1 MKHNQKS
8 RSNSKSLSKL
18 DEEIDRLIEEEI
30 NNKNKLSSIKNVL
43 DDEEELTDQI
53 PENLGIKVLELA
65 EGRELDLANSKKNKF
80 RKKSIDILNEN
91 IDDLYQKT
99 MNTSKDETKGTDS
112 LSKNSRLRKKRKRL
126 SIKRKESDEDFCLD
140 DEEDDEKKSVNSFM
154 NDDSDYEK
162 DYYNKN
168 ENSCYLDQDE
178 KELLDF
184 VNKKTCQKKSLL
196 KYKEM
201 YNKKRNHLIILDDE
215 DENINKKDTIIN
227 LKEQINL
234 ENEKKHFKRLKKN
247 TDNKEMQLPLDTECI
262 ICTCVITELANP
274 DGCNHNFCKSCL
286 IEWSIRSSKCPMCK
300 KYYTKIFTYD
310 KGVKRQIPLYEL
322 RAKYKNV
329 IKDSETYNNEENIIS
344 EEIEDLSDVGCYIC
358 GKNNEPEN
366 LLICDKCHKNLCHY
380 YCNNLKK
387 IPEGNWYCSYCLEE
401 MKEINN
407 QKKEVEHFF
416 L

>member
-91 IDDLYQKT
+91 IDDLFQKT

-154 NDDSDYEK
+154 NDDSDYEN
-162 DYYNKN
+162 YYNKN

-201 YNKKRNHLIILDDE
+201 YNKKRNHLIILEDE
-215 DENINKKDTIIN
+215 DEKSIKKDTSFN
-227 LKEQINL
+227 LKEKINS

-366 LLICDKCHKNLCHY
+366 LLICDRCHKNLCHY

-401 MKEINN
+401 MKEIKN
-407 QKKEVEHFF
+407 QKKQVEHFF

>member
-1 MKHNQKS
+1 M
-8 RSNSKSLSKL
+8 
-18 DEEIDRLIEEEI
+18 
-30 NNKNKLSSIKNVL
+30 IKNVL

-91 IDDLYQKT
+91 IDDLFQKT

-201 YNKKRNHLIILDDE
+201 YNKKRNHLIILEDE
-215 DENINKKDTIIN
+215 DEKSIKKDTSFN
-227 LKEQINL
+227 LKEKINS

-300 KYYTKIFTYD
+300 KYYSS
-310 KGVKRQIPLYEL
+310 V
-322 RAKYKNV
+322 
-329 IKDSETYNNEENIIS
+329 
-344 EEIEDLSDVGCYIC
+344 
-358 GKNNEPEN
+358 
-366 LLICDKCHKNLCHY
+366 
-380 YCNNLKK
+380 
-387 IPEGNWYCSYCLEE
+387 
-401 MKEINN
+401 
-407 QKKEVEHFF
+407 
-416 L
+416 

>member
-201 YNKKRNHLIILDDE
+201 YNKKRNHLIILEDE
-215 DENINKKDTIIN
+215 DEKSIKKDTSFN
-227 LKEQINL
+227 LKEKINS

-358 GKNNEPEN
+358 GKNNDPEN
-366 LLICDKCHKNLCHY
+366 LLICDRCHKNLCHY

-401 MKEINN
+401 MKEIKN
-407 QKKEVEHFF
+407 QKKQVEHFF